1 MLRLDTVTK
10 IYEHRRSPVVALD
23 KINLHVPRQDFVAI
37 VGPSGSGK
45 STLLVALGAMQSPT
59 SGKVFVDGKSVYEL
73 TLQQRARFRREKIGF
88 VFQTFNLIPYLTALQ
103 NVQIPLMLAGAEE
116 TVQLDKATAI
126 LQRLGL
132 GNRLDHKPTELS
144 VGQMQR
150 VALARMLANDPAVIL
165 ADEPTGNL
173 DPATCEEIMDYLVQF
188 NNEGRTIVMVT
199 HDPKAAKRAKRIVK
213 LAEGRVIAD

>member
-10 IYEHRRSPVVALD
+10 IYAHKKQTVTALD
-23 KINLHVPRQDFVAI
+23 KINLHIPREDFVAI

-59 SGKVFVDGKSVYEL
+59 SGKVFVEGKSIYDL
-73 TLQQRARFRREKIGF
+73 TLAQRAAFRREKIGF

-103 NVQIPLMLAGAEE
+103 NVQIPLMLAGADEK
-116 TVQLDKATAI
+116 TQKDKATTI
-126 LQRLGL
+126 LQRVGL
-132 GNRLDHKPTELS
+132 ADRLDHKPSELS

-173 DPATCEEIMDYLVQF
+173 DPGTREEVMNYLVQF
-188 NNEGRTIVMVT
+188 NREGRTIVMVT
-199 HDPKAAKRAKRIVK
+199 HDPEAAKRAKRIVK
-213 LAEGRVIAD
+213 LVEGRVSD